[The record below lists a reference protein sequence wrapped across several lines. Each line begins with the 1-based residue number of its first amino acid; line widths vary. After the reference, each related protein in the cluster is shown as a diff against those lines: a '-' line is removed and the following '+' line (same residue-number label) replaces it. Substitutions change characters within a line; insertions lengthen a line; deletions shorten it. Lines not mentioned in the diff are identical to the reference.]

1 MKTVHLMLVLAVA
14 VTSCSAE
21 SPEAPEATPAF
32 TEIQR
37 GTVVSAVSA
46 SGTVN
51 PLVTVQVGSQV
62 SGNIQQLNA
71 DFNTRVN
78 KGDVIA
84 QIEPSL
90 FEAQKAQ
97 ATASLRSA
105 EAALA
110 KAQVAVRDAKRQLK
124 RAKSLGKNDMV
135 SESELDTAQFT
146 YESAVVEEQAQRAK
160 VAEAKAALQ
169 TTEVNLAH
177 TTIYAPVDGIVI
189 SRDVDVGQTVAA
201 SLQAPT
207 LFTIAQDLAQMQI
220 EADVDEAFIG
230 MVHEGQPVTFTV
242 FAYPRRIFEGKL
254 VQIRLNPDLEEQ
266 SVVIYKCI
274 IHVDNSDLSLKP
286 GMTATVSIEV
296 DRRDDVLKVRNGAL
310 RYVPE
315 MSPDQLGALRS
326 KYELSRDETL
336 LWVASGDD
344 LRPVKVTVGINGEEE
359 SEVSGEGIEAG
370 MQVAVRSGRKS
381 RGKRKWGLSLF

>member
-1 MKTVHLMLVLAVA
+1 MIFPRKALAFAFAAAALTSA
-14 VTSCSAE
+14 VSCGSDTQE
-21 SPEAPEATPAF
+21 PATAAPAF
-32 TEIQR
+32 AEIQR

-46 SGTVN
+46 SGTLS

-71 DFNTRVN
+71 DFNTRVK

-90 FEAQKAQ
+90 FEAKKAQ
-97 ATASLRSA
+97 AAASLRSA

-124 RAKSLGKNDMV
+124 RANSLGKRDMV

-169 TTEVNLAH
+169 LAEVNLAH

-230 MVHEGQPVTFTV
+230 MVHEGQPVAFSV
-242 FAYPRRIFEGKL
+242 FAYPKRTFNGKL
-254 VQIRLNPDLEEQ
+254 VQIRLNPDLEEKA
-266 SVVIYKCI
+266 VVIYKCI

-296 DRRDDVLKVRNGAL
+296 DRRENVLKVRNAAL
-310 RYVPE
+310 RYV
-315 MSPDQLGALRS
+315 
-326 KYELSRDETL
+326 
-336 LWVASGDD
+336 
-344 LRPVKVTVGINGEEE
+344 
-359 SEVSGEGIEAG
+359 
-370 MQVAVRSGRKS
+370 
-381 RGKRKWGLSLF
+381 